1 MVIGEAL
8 RTTFAEV
15 WSHKLR
21 SSLTLVG
28 VVLGTFAVVF
38 MVTLI
43 EAVKV
48 ELWNGIDSLGLRGV
62 LFVSTETPT
71 SNLDVKRAH
80 LSEGLRR
87 EDAAGLV
94 ESSEQI
100 SSAAPVSFSQQV
112 VAWGDASQSV
122 RITGTTSKYAV
133 VFDRKVES
141 GRYISD
147 LDVKRRRRVVVIGH
161 FLAE

>member
-8 RTTFAEV
+8 RTTFTEV
-15 WSHKLR
+15 WAHKLR

-48 ELWNGIDSLGLRGV
+48 EVWNGIESLGLNGV

-71 SNLDVKRAH
+71 SNLDLKRSH

-87 EDAAGLV
+87 DDAAAIV
-94 ESSEQI
+94 AICI
-100 SSAAPVSFSQQV
+100 S
-112 VAWGDASQSV
+112 WL
-122 RITGTTSKYAV
+122 I
-133 VFDRKVES
+133 
-141 GRYISD
+141 
-147 LDVKRRRRVVVIGH
+147 
-161 FLAE
+161 

>member
-48 ELWNGIDSLGLRGV
+48 ELSNGIDSLGLHGV
-62 LFVSTETPT
+62 LFVSAETPT
-71 SNLDVKRAH
+71 SNLDV
-80 LSEGLRR
+80 
-87 EDAAGLV
+87 
-94 ESSEQI
+94 
-100 SSAAPVSFSQQV
+100 
-112 VAWGDASQSV
+112 
-122 RITGTTSKYAV
+122 
-133 VFDRKVES
+133 
-141 GRYISD
+141 
-147 LDVKRRRRVVVIGH
+147 
-161 FLAE
+161 

>member
-8 RTTFAEV
+8 RTTFSEV

-48 ELWNGIDSLGLRGV
+48 EVWNGIESLGLNGV
-62 LFVSTETPT
+62 LFVSADTPAT
-71 SNLDVKRAH
+71 NLDNKRSH
-80 LSEGLRR
+80 LS
-87 EDAAGLV
+87 
-94 ESSEQI
+94 
-100 SSAAPVSFSQQV
+100 
-112 VAWGDASQSV
+112 
-122 RITGTTSKYAV
+122 
-133 VFDRKVES
+133 
-141 GRYISD
+141 
-147 LDVKRRRRVVVIGH
+147 
-161 FLAE
+161 